1 MTAMAAAILWTF
13 AIGDDSAATARWIDP
28 DTPKVAPPTVP
39 MRIDMGG
46 HVVTMD
52 DPPRLH
58 AASPIHIEVVDADIR
73 GVLRLVSQVSNLNF
87 VVPDHVQSTV
97 TASLEDVPWD
107 LALAAIL
114 SAEGLM
120 AVPYSDEIILIEPIP
135 TTR

>member
-1 MTAMAAAILWTF
+1 
-13 AIGDDSAATARWIDP
+13 
-28 DTPKVAPPTVP
+28 
-39 MRIDMGG
+39 
-46 HVVTMD
+46 
-52 DPPRLH
+52 
-58 AASPIHIEVVDADIR
+58 VVDADIR
-73 GVLRLVSQVSNLNF
+73 GVLRLVSKVSNLNF

-107 LALAAIL
+107 MALAAIL